1 MPANVTPMMAQYL
14 ALKEQAGDCLL
25 FYRMGDFF
33 ELFFD
38 DAREAAQILDIALT
52 SRGEHDGEKIPMCGV
67 PVHAAEG
74 YLARLIKAG
83 CRVAIAEQ
91 TETPSEAKKRGGSK
105 ALVERDIVRFVTA
118 GTLTEEALLEPR
130 RANVLAA
137 VCDVRGTV
145 GIASCDISTG
155 RMELEECAP
164 ERLAAALARLG
175 ASEVVAPESWDDA
188 PDDAIVRPA
197 RDFASDAGE
206 ARLKAIHE
214 VATLDGFGTFSRP
227 MLAAAGGLVAYL
239 DHVGRGTLPLLL
251 PPVAREGDAHLA
263 MDEAT
268 RASLEVLEA
277 QQGGRKGS
285 LIDAVDRCVTGG
297 GARQLAED
305 LSAPLTDSLAINER
319 LELVEWLHE
328 DALLR
333 EDLRAVLRALPDIGR
348 ALGRVVAGRGS
359 PRDLGQLRDGL
370 AEAHRIRD
378 FLVGKAGLPVLLERL
393 LPALGGHGA
402 LVDLYARALVPSPP
416 TERGQGGFIAEG
428 YDAALDTLRETSGN
442 ARRAIAALEAKYR
455 DQTGIA
461 ALKIKHNNVLG
472 YFIEVPAK
480 HADALMAPDSGFT
493 HRQTMAGAV
502 RFNALALHEEAGRIT
517 EAGAH
522 ALAAE
527 EAHFEELVGAAVAAR
542 QPIAETAA
550 ALARID
556 VAAGQAERAAEG
568 GWCRPDIAEEPCL
581 AIEGGRHPVVEA
593 ALAAAGERFIAND
606 CFLNLTV
613 EERHQPSPPPDHPRD
628 DTDGWSGGGEGR
640 NRPQGARERDRIS
653 GRESRLW
660 LIGGPN
666 MGGKSTF
673 LRQNALIVLLAQA
686 GGFVPAAAARIGLVD
701 RLFSRVGA
709 SDNLAR
715 GRSTFMVEMV
725 ETAAILSQATERSF
739 VILDEVGRGTST
751 YDGLALAWAVVEAVH
766 GVNKCRCLF
775 ATHYHE
781 LSRLAESCEALSLHH
796 VRAREWKGDLVLLHE
811 LAEGPAD
818 RSYGLA
824 VARLA
829 GVPPHVIAR
838 AKAVLERLEKG
849 RAETG
854 GLAAGLGD
862 LPLFAA
868 AAEIEEEQCDALRER
883 LQALDIDALSPRE
896 ALDLLY
902 ELKREAGDN
911 S

>member
-1 MPANVTPMMAQYL
+1 MHAQQKQGQQKSGVTPMMAQYL
-14 ALKEQAGDCLL
+14 ALKEEAADCLL

-38 DAREAAQILDIALT
+38 DARTAAQVLDIALT
-52 SRGEHDGEKIPMCGV
+52 SRGEHAGAPIPMCGV
-67 PVHAAEG
+67 PVHSAEG

-91 TETPSEAKKRGGSK
+91 VETPEAAKKRGGSK
-105 ALVERDIVRFVTA
+105 ALVARDIVRFVTA

-137 VCDVRGTV
+137 VCQVRGLV
-145 GIASCDISTG
+145 GIAACDISTG
-155 RMELEECAP
+155 RMELEECAAD
-164 ERLAAALARLG
+164 RLGAALARVG
-175 ASEVVAPESWDDA
+175 ASEIVAPDGGADA
-188 PDDAIVRPA
+188 PFDAIPRPA
-197 RDFASDAGE
+197 RDFASDGGA
-206 ARLKAIHE
+206 ARLRAVHG
-214 VATLDGFGTFSRP
+214 VATLDGFGAFTP
-227 MLAAAGGLVAYL
+227 AMLAAAGGLVAYL
-239 DHVGRGTLPLLL
+239 EHVGRGALPLLL
-251 PPVAREGDAHLA
+251 PPAARAGDAHLA

-268 RASLEVLEA
+268 RASLEILA
-277 QQGGRKGS
+277 STQGGRRGS
-285 LIDAVDRCVTGG
+285 LIDTIDRCVTGA
-297 GARQLAED
+297 GARQLADD
-305 LSAPLTDSLAINER
+305 LSAPLTDARAIAER
-319 LELVEWLHE
+319 LELVQWLHD

-333 EDLRAVLRALPDIGR
+333 EDLRAVLRKLPDIGR
-348 ALGRVVAGRGS
+348 ALGRIVAGRGS

-370 AEAHRIRD
+370 GEARRMRD
-378 FLVGKAGLPVLLERL
+378 HLLRLGERPALLERL
-393 LPALGGHGA
+393 LPVLGGHGA
-402 LVDLYARALVPSPP
+402 LTDLYDRALVPSPP
-416 TERGQGGFIAEG
+416 TERSQGGFIAEG
-428 YDAALDTLRETSGN
+428 YDAALDALRETSGN

-455 DQTGIA
+455 DQTGVS
-461 ALKIKHNNVLG
+461 ALKIRHNGVLG
-472 YFIEVPAK
+472 YFVEVPAR
-480 HADALMAPDSGFT
+480 HADGLMAPDSGFT

-502 RFNALALHEEAGRIT
+502 RFNALALHEEASRIA
-517 EAGAH
+517 EAGGH

-527 EAHFEELVGAAVAAR
+527 EAHFEELVAAAMESRHAIAAT
-542 QPIAETAA
+542 AE

-568 GWCRPDIAEEPCL
+568 QWCRPQIAEDACL
-581 AIEGGRHPVVEA
+581 EIEGGRHPVVEA
-593 ALAAAGERFIAND
+593 ALAAQSGRGGGERFVAND
-606 CFLNLTV
+606 CRLG
-613 EERHQPSPPPDHPRD
+613 PDD
-628 DTDGWSGGGEGR
+628 
-640 NRPQGARERDRIS
+640 
-653 GRESRLW
+653 RLW
-660 LIGGPN
+660 LVGGPN

-686 GGFVPAAAARIGLVD
+686 GGFVPAQAARIGMVD

-725 ETAAILSQATERSF
+725 ETAAILAQATERSF

-766 GVNKCRCLF
+766 ETNRCRCLF

-829 GVPPHVIAR
+829 GVPAPVLKR
-838 AKAVLERLEKG
+838 AKVVLDRLEKA
-849 RAETG
+849 RVATG

-868 AAEIEEEQCDALRER
+868 AYEADSEKLDTIRER
-883 LQALDIDALSPRE
+883 LNGLDVDALSPRE

-902 ELKREAGDN
+902 ELKREAGN
-911 S
+911 GS

>member
-1 MPANVTPMMAQYL
+1 MRFANRLFAGTAAIMHAPAPAGSTPMMAQYL
-14 ALKEQAGDCLL
+14 ALKAQAEDCLL

-38 DAREAAQILDIALT
+38 DARTAAGVLDIALT
-52 SRGEHDGEKIPMCGV
+52 SRGEHMGQPIPMCGV
-67 PVHAAEG
+67 PVHSAEN
-74 YLARLIKAG
+74 YLARLIRAG

-91 TETPSEAKKRGGSK
+91 VETPEEAKKRGGSK
-105 ALVERDIVRFVTA
+105 ALVARDIVRFVTA

-137 VCDVRGTV
+137 VCEVRGAI
-145 GIASCDISTG
+145 GLAACDISTG

-164 ERLAAALARLG
+164 ERMGAALARLG
-175 ASEVVAPESWDDA
+175 ASELVIPAGWESAPAE
-188 PDDAIVRPA
+188 AIERPA
-197 RDFASDAGE
+197 REFQSDDGA
-206 ARLKAIHE
+206 ARLCAVHG
-214 VATLDGFGTFSRP
+214 VATLDGFGSFSRA
-227 MLAAAGGLVAYL
+227 MLAAAAGLIAYL
-239 DHVGRGTLPLLL
+239 GHVGRGKLPLLL
-251 PPVAREGDAHLA
+251 PPVALAGEAHLA

-268 RASLEVLEA
+268 RTSLEVLEA
-277 QQGGRKGS
+277 SGGGRKGS
-285 LIDAVDRCVTGG
+285 LIAAVDRCVTGA

-305 LSAPLTDSLAINER
+305 LAAPLTDAAAIGAR
-319 LELVEWLHE
+319 LELVAWLH
-328 DALLR
+328 DDPLLR
-333 EDLRAVLRALPDIGR
+333 GDLRGVLKALPDVGR

-370 AEAHRIRD
+370 GEARRVRD
-378 FLVGKAGLPVLLERL
+378 YLLRRADRPTLLDAL
-393 LPALGGHGA
+393 LPSLGGHGA
-402 LVDLYARALVPSPP
+402 LVDHFSRALVPAPP
-416 TERGQGGFIAEG
+416 TERGQGGYIAAG
-428 YDAALDTLRETSGN
+428 YDHALDALRETAGN

-455 DQTGIA
+455 DETGVA
-461 ALKIKHNNVLG
+461 ALKVRHNGVLG

-480 HADALMAPDSGFT
+480 HADRLMAPDSGFT

-502 RFNALALHEEAGRIT
+502 RFNALALHEEASRIG
-517 EAGAH
+517 EAGGH
-522 ALAAE
+522 SLAAE
-527 EAHFEELVGAAVAAR
+527 EAHFEQLVGEAVAAAR
-542 QPIAETAA
+542 EIAATAA

-556 VAAGQAERAAEG
+556 VAAGLAERAAEG
-568 GWCRPDIAEEPCL
+568 GWCRPEIVDEPCL
-581 AIEGGRHPVVEA
+581 AVSGGRHPVVEA
-593 ALAAAGERFIAND
+593 ALAARGERFVAND
-606 CFLNLTV
+606 CTLL
-613 EERHQPSPPPDHPRD
+613 PDD
-628 DTDGWSGGGEGR
+628 
-640 NRPQGARERDRIS
+640 
-653 GRESRLW
+653 RLW

-686 GGFVPAAAARIGLVD
+686 GSFVPAASAKVGLVD

-725 ETAAILSQATERSF
+725 ETAAILAQASERSF

-751 YDGLALAWAVVEAVH
+751 YDGLALAWAVAEAVH
-766 GVNKCRCLF
+766 GVNRSRCLF

-781 LSRLAESCEALSLHH
+781 LARLAQSCEALSLHH

-829 GVPPHVIAR
+829 GVPAPVIAR
-838 AKAVLERLEKG
+838 ARSVLDRLEKA

-854 GLAAGLGD
+854 GLGAGLGD

-868 AAEIEEEQCDALRER
+868 ALEAEAEQADALRER
-883 LQALDIDALSPRE
+883 LAAMDIDALTPRE

-902 ELKREAGDN
+902 ELKREAMN
-911 S
+911 

>member
-1 MPANVTPMMAQYL
+1 MMTQYL
-14 ALKEQAGDCLL
+14 ALREVADDCLL

-38 DAREAAQILDIALT
+38 DAKTASQILDIALT
-52 SRGEHDGEKIPMCGV
+52 TRGEHQGQPIPMCGV

-91 TETPSEAKKRGGSK
+91 TETPAEAKKRGGSK
-105 ALVERDIVRFVTA
+105 ALVARDIVRFVTA
-118 GTLTEEALLEPR
+118 GTLTEESLLEPR

-137 VCDVRGTV
+137 ACEVRGVV

-164 ERLAAALARLG
+164 DRLAAALARLG
-175 ASEVVAPESWDDA
+175 PSELVAPDGWDAA
-188 PDDAIVRPA
+188 PDGVIA
-197 RDFASDAGE
+197 RGTHEFSSDGGDG
-206 ARLKAIHE
+206 RLKLIHG
-214 VATLDGFGTFSRP
+214 VSTLDGFGTFSRA
-227 MLAAAGGLVAYL
+227 MLAAAGGLIAYL
-239 DHVGRGTLPLLL
+239 DHVGRGNLPLLL
-251 PPVAREGDAHLA
+251 PPEARSGDAALA

-268 RASLEVLEA
+268 RASLEILESS
-277 QQGGRKGS
+277 QGGRRGS
-285 LIDAVDRCVTGG
+285 LIDAIDRCVTGA
-297 GARQLAED
+297 GARQLADD
-305 LSAPLTDSLAINER
+305 LFAPLTDRMAIAER
-319 LELVEWLHE
+319 LELVEWLHG

-333 EDLRAVLRALPDIGR
+333 EDLRAALRALPDVGR

-370 AEAHRIRD
+370 AGARTTGERLATMD
-378 FLVGKAGLPVLLERL
+378 NLPVLLERL
-393 LPALGGHGA
+393 LPALGGHA
-402 LVDLYARALVPSPP
+402 ELVDHFARALVQSPP
-416 TERGQGGFIAEG
+416 TERGQGGYIASG
-428 YDAALDTLRETSGN
+428 YDASLDELRVMSGN

-455 DQTGIA
+455 EETGVA
-461 ALKIKHNNVLG
+461 SLKIKHNNVLG
-472 YFIEVPAK
+472 YFIEVAQR
-480 HADALMAPDSGFT
+480 HADKLMEPDSGFS
-493 HRQTMAGAV
+493 HRQTMAGAM
-502 RFNALALHEEAGRIT
+502 RFNAVALHEEAARIT
-517 EAGAH
+517 EAGGH

-527 EAHFEELVGAAVAAR
+527 EGHFETLVAEAVAAR
-542 QPIAETAA
+542 QTIARTAA

-568 GWCRPDIAEEPCL
+568 GWSRPQVVEGISLD
-581 AIEGGRHPVVEA
+581 IEGGRHPVVES
-593 ALAAAGERFIAND
+593 ALKAQGERFVAND
-606 CFLNLTV
+606 CRLAS
-613 EERHQPSPPPDHPRD
+613 HD
-628 DTDGWSGGGEGR
+628 
-640 NRPQGARERDRIS
+640 
-653 GRESRLW
+653 RLW

-686 GGFVPAAAARIGLVD
+686 GGFVPAKSARIGMVD

-725 ETAAILSQATERSF
+725 ETAAILAQATDRSF

-751 YDGLALAWAVVEAVH
+751 YDGLALAWAVAEAVH
-766 GVNKCRCLF
+766 ETNRCRCLF

-781 LSRLAESCEALSLHH
+781 LARLAETCEALSLHH

-811 LAEGPAD
+811 LASGPAD

-829 GVPPHVIAR
+829 GVPPKVISR
-838 AKAVLERLEKG
+838 AKSVLEKLEKA

-868 AAEIEEEQCDALRER
+868 VQEARQAPTDALRDK
-883 LQALDIDALSPRE
+883 LNTLDVDAMSPRDALE
-896 ALDLLY
+896 ILY
-902 ELKREAGDN
+902 DLKREAGTE